1 MPTRIHEY
9 ESVDYEIPLW
19 SDDLIIACAYNYTG
33 EPMPIDLL
41 DAYLTFHWSYYFSV
55 LFAICYLVAAWSL
68 CAFFARKL
76 SRKVRKEIRRAR
88 IDSCWIVFSAIIDQD
103 NFPVI
108 SSICFTIL
116 SLCSSIIFFVL
127 IDCFMLNMISTDLVV
142 IDEPKVIKSYYDI
155 ARRKDLGIV
164 FLPGMNEEDFFKDA
178 KYGTY
183 EYEIWRKRQQLESVS
198 PGSIGQMIIPA
209 INQKL
214 ITILREWIQ
223 VIASNYI
230 LQVAFRMEEFK
241 DARIL
246 LTRDTTEKYYTSS
259 FIVSKDVH
267 PILKRF
273 IHNM

>member
-9 ESVDYEIPLW
+9 ESVDYQIPLW
-19 SDDLIIACAYNYTG
+19 SDDLVIACGYNYTG
-33 EPMPIDLL
+33 EPVPIDLL

-55 LFAICYLVAAWSL
+55 LFTICYLVAAWSL
-68 CAFFARKL
+68 CAFFARKV
-76 SRKVRKEIRRAR
+76 SRKVRQEIRKAR

-108 SSICFTIL
+108 SSV
-116 SLCSSIIFFVL
+116 CSSIIFFIL
-127 IDCFMLNMISTDLVV
+127 IYYFMLNMISTDLIV
-142 IDEPKVIKSYYDI
+142 IDEPKVIKSYNDI
-155 ARRKDLGIV
+155 ARRNDLGIV
-164 FLPGMNEEDFFKDA
+164 FLPGTNEEDFFKDA

-198 PGSIGQMIIPA
+198 PESIGQMIIPA
-209 INQKL
+209 MNQKL

-246 LTRDTTEKYYTSS
+246 LTRDATEKYYTSS